1 MPKDI
6 SLLDYF
12 AAKAMQAL
20 VKDVVLDQELEDR
33 LVAEGVDVDDFE
45 LWTAHVAYGFADAMI
60 EERSRRERMASS
72 RKASK

>member
-1 MPKDI
+1 M
-6 SLLDYF
+6 LDYF

-20 VKDVVLDQELEDR
+20 VRDVVQYQALEDK

-60 EERSRRERMASS
+60 AERIRRQRYQVVGLPE
-72 RKASK
+72 KKGE